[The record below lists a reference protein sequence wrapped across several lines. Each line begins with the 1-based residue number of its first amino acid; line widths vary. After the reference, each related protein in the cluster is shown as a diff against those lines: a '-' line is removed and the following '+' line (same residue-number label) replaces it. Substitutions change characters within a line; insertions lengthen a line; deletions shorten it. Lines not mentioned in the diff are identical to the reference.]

1 MFFDEKRER
10 KAQLLKFL
18 FWELNVI
25 VEGKAWDKNEWSKA
39 RWEVGLQVEEFLPFL
54 EKNRTS
60 EDTNVYVLFRDVE
73 RDQGEF
79 PFFTEA

>member
-10 KAQLLKFL
+10 KAKLLKFL

-39 RWEVGLQVEEFLPFL
+39 IWEVGLQVEEFYSF
-54 EKNRTS
+54 
-60 EDTNVYVLFRDVE
+60 F
-73 RDQGEF
+73 GE
-79 PFFTEA
+79 E